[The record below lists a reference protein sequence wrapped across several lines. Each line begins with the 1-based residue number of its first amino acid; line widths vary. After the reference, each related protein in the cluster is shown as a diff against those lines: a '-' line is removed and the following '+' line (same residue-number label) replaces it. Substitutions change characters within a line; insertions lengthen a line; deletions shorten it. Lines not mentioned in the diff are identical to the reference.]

1 MIMLTYLPAFITI
14 VFRGMPGV
22 WKSQHRLMLCWV
34 IVMQALYPGRKT
46 LEELS
51 RWSPAAVTSWRLR
64 RLLKAG
70 YWSIHVLVE
79 WLAND
84 VIASW
89 PAPQNGVLF
98 EIGDS
103 SHVPKRGA
111 KTPTAQKSRKSKY
124 HPWFFGIRF
133 VLLIV
138 AWDVYRIPVAFRIIL
153 PKTHPDYR
161 TENALFRDML
171 QAFTPPAWATWIIV
185 LGDAAYGSK
194 ANINLIKQLE
204 KTDCRRHWAFVFA
217 ISRTWKT
224 MADKTVKDLVT
235 HLPRCHY
242 KRTWVPRIT
251 DLSQRKTYWTY
262 CKSVSLSDIG
272 DVTLVLSKTGRTVSP
287 KHTKLL
293 VTNLPDTT
301 AREVVGIYQ
310 NRWSVELINR
320 NLKSDL
326 GLGHHQVRGER
337 AQMEKSFGI
346 AVLAYLFILRLTPHE
361 IIPGKPW
368 SLSQLQHGLRLRV
381 FTNQVEHNVKAKL
394 GKARKAA

>member
-1 MIMLTYLPAFITI
+1 MIMLTYLPAFITL

-46 LEELS
+46 LEELT

-84 VIASW
+84 VIASL
-89 PAPQNGVLF
+89 PAPENGVLF

-217 ISRTWKT
+217 ISRTGKT
-224 MADKTVKDLVT
+224 MEDQTVKDLVT

-242 KRTWVPRIT
+242 KRTWGPRIT

-272 DVTLVLSKTGRTVSP
+272 DVTLVLSKTGRNVSP

-326 GLGHHQVRGER
+326 GLGHHQERGER

-361 IIPGKPW
+361 IIPGQPW
-368 SLSQLQHGLRLRV
+368 SLAQLQHGLRLRV

>member
-1 MIMLTYLPAFITI
+1 MSSSSGWLTTSSPLCLRPKTASCLKLATVAMSPNAGPKHPRPKKVAKVSTI
-14 VFRGMPGV
+14 PGF
-22 WKSQHRLMLCWV
+22 S
-34 IVMQALYPGRKT
+34 A
-46 LEELS
+46 
-51 RWSPAAVTSWRLR
+51 
-64 RLLKAG
+64 
-70 YWSIHVLVE
+70 
-79 WLAND
+79 
-84 VIASW
+84 
-89 PAPQNGVLF
+89 
-98 EIGDS
+98 
-103 SHVPKRGA
+103 
-111 KTPTAQKSRKSKY
+111 
-124 HPWFFGIRF
+124 IRF

-153 PKTHPDYR
+153 PQTHPDYR

-224 MADKTVKDLVT
+224 MEDKTVKDLVT

-272 DVTLVLSKTGRTVSP
+272 DVTLVLSKTGRNVSP

-320 NLKSDL
+320 NLKSDV

-381 FTNQVEHNVKAKL
+381 FTHQVEHNVKAKL

>member
-1 MIMLTYLPAFITI
+1 MIILTYLPAFITT
-14 VFRGMPGV
+14 VFHGMPGV
-22 WKSQHRLMLCWV
+22 WKSQHRLLLCWV

-46 LEELS
+46 LEELA
-51 RWSPAAVTSWRLR
+51 RWSPTAITSWRLR
-64 RLLKAG
+64 RLLKAS

-79 WLAND
+79 WLATD
-84 VIASW
+84 VIRTL
-89 PAPQNGVLF
+89 PPPENGILF
-98 EIGDS
+98 EIGDGS
-103 SHVPKRGA
+103 QVPKRGA
-111 KTPTAQKSRKSKY
+111 KAPTAQKGRKSKY
-124 HPWFFGIRF
+124 HPWFFGIKF

-194 ANINLIKQLE
+194 ANINLIKKLE
-204 KTDCRRHWAFVFA
+204 KTDRLRHWAFVFA

-224 MADKTVKDLVT
+224 MDNKTVKDLVT
-235 HLPRCHY
+235 HLPRGHY

-251 DLSQRKTYWTY
+251 DPSQRKTYWTY
-262 CKSVSLSDIG
+262 CKSLSLNDIG
-272 DVTLVLSKTGRTVSP
+272 DVTLVLSKTGRNVSP
-287 KHTKLL
+287 KNTKLL
-293 VTNLPDTT
+293 VTNLPNAT
-301 AREVVGIYQ
+301 AREVVGCYQ

-326 GLGHHQVRGER
+326 GMGHHQVRGEVD
-337 AQMEKSFGI
+337 QMEKSFGI
-346 AVLAYLFILRLTPHE
+346 AVLAYLFVLRLAHHE

-368 SLSQLQHGLRLRV
+368 SLTQLQHSLRLRV
-381 FTNQVEHNVKAKL
+381 ITNQVAHNVKVSW
-394 GKARKAA
+394 GRGRKVA

>member
-1 MIMLTYLPAFITI
+1 
-14 VFRGMPGV
+14 
-22 WKSQHRLMLCWV
+22 
-34 IVMQALYPGRKT
+34 
-46 LEELS
+46 LEELA
-51 RWSPAAVTSWRLR
+51 RWSPAALTSWRLR

-84 VIASW
+84 VIATL
-89 PAPQNGVLF
+89 PPPKNGVLF

-103 SHVPKRGA
+103 SHVPKRGS
-111 KTPTAQKSRKSKY
+111 KTPTAQKSRQSKY

-171 QAFTPPAWATWIIV
+171 QAFTPPAWAIWIIV

-194 ANINLIKQLE
+194 ANINLIKKLE
-204 KTDCRRHWAFVFA
+204 KTDHCRHWAFVFA

-224 MADKTVKDLVT
+224 IEDKAVKDLVT
-235 HLPRCHY
+235 HLPRRHD
-242 KRTWVPRIT
+242 KRTWVPHIT
-251 DLSQRKTYWTY
+251 DPSQRKTYWTY
-262 CKSVSLSDIG
+262 CTSLSLNDIG
-272 DVTLVLSKTGRTVSP
+272 DVTLVLSKTGRNVSP

-293 VTNLPDTT
+293 VTNLPDAT
-301 AREVVGIYQ
+301 AREVVGLYQ

-337 AQMEKSFGI
+337 DQMEKSFGI
-346 AVLAYLFILRLTPHE
+346 AVLAYLFILRLTHHE

-368 SLSQLQHGLRLRV
+368 SLTQLPHRLRLRV
-381 FTNQVEHNVKAKL
+381 ITNQVAHNVKVSL
-394 GKARKAA
+394 GRGRKVA

>member
-1 MIMLTYLPAFITI
+1 MLMLTYLPAFITI
-14 VFRGMPGV
+14 VFRDMPGV

-34 IVMQALYPGRKT
+34 VVMQALYPGRKT

-70 YWSIHVLVE
+70 YWRIHVLAE

-84 VIASW
+84 VIATL
-89 PAPQNGVLF
+89 PPPENGVLF

-103 SHVPKRGA
+103 SHVAKRGA
-111 KTPTAQKSRKSKY
+111 KAPTAQRSRKSKY

-153 PKTHPDYR
+153 PKRHPDYR

-171 QAFTPPAWATWIIV
+171 QAFTPPAWAPWIIV
-185 LGDAAYGSK
+185 LGDAASGSK
-194 ANINLIKQLE
+194 ANINLIKKLE
-204 KTDCRRHWAFVFA
+204 KPDPCRHWAFVFA

-224 MADKTVKDLVT
+224 TEDKAGKDLVT

-251 DLSQRKTYWTY
+251 DVGRRKTYWTS
-262 CKSVSLSDIG
+262 CKSLSLSDIG
-272 DVTLVLSKTGRTVSP
+272 DVTLVLSKTGRNVSP
-287 KHTKLL
+287 KNTKLL
-293 VTNLPDTT
+293 VTNLPDTS

-326 GLGHHQVRGER
+326 GLGQHQVRGER
-337 AQMEKSFGI
+337 DQMEKSFGI
-346 AVLAYLFILRLTPHE
+346 AVLAYLFILRLTHQE

-368 SLSQLQHGLRLRV
+368 SLSQLQHGLRFKV

-394 GKARKAA
+394 GRDRKAA

>member
-1 MIMLTYLPAFITI
+1 MLP
-14 VFRGMPGV
+14 
-22 WKSQHRLMLCWV
+22 
-34 IVMQALYPGRKT
+34 
-46 LEELS
+46 EELTP
-51 RWSPAAVTSWRLR
+51 WSPTAVTSWRLR

-70 YWSIHVLVE
+70 YWSIHVLVK

-84 VIASW
+84 VIAAL
-89 PAPQNGVLF
+89 PPPENGVLF

-103 SHVPKRGA
+103 SHVPKRGS
-111 KTPTAQKSRKSKY
+111 KTPTAQKSRKSQY

-138 AWDVYRIPVAFRIIL
+138 AWDVDRIPVAFRIIL
-153 PKTHPDYR
+153 PKRHPDYR

-194 ANINLIKQLE
+194 ANINLIKKLE
-204 KTDCRRHWAFVFA
+204 KTDRLRHWAFVFA

-224 MADKTVKDLVT
+224 IDDKAVKDLVT
-235 HLPRCHY
+235 HLPRHHY
-242 KRTWVPRIT
+242 KRTWVPRMT
-251 DLSQRKTYWTY
+251 DVSHRKTYWTY
-262 CKSVSLSDIG
+262 CKSLSLNDIG
-272 DVTLVLSKTGRTVSP
+272 DVTLVLSKTGRNVSP

-310 NRWSVELINR
+310 NRWSVELIHR

-326 GLGHHQVRGER
+326 GLGHHQVRR
-337 AQMEKSFGI
+337 DRDQMEKSFGI
-346 AVLAYLFILRLTPHE
+346 AVLAYLLILRLTHQE

-368 SLSQLQHGLRLRV
+368 RLTQLQHGLRLRV
-381 FTNQVEHNVKAKL
+381 FTNQVEHTVKAKL